1 MEWIAFRQSPSP
13 SALWLREPSRVPS
26 LGPGYVVPYPRT
38 VQYGSLRLPM
48 PPAAISLP
56 YTHRFMLLSHHGI
69 GSPALDRLSSAACR
83 PCYPG
88 RSHPPLPFSQ
98 RMSSGLPQLTRG
110 SDSPTRVTRLPV
122 GSLALRLAPSPCGN
136 LRPLIAQPPIS
147 RATQTYAQ
155 LLGRDFNPQDKRLL
169 LRTAIS

>member
-1 MEWIAFRQSPSP
+1 MVCLERLSKYSQQSFPGRGSHPADGAFR
-13 SALWLREPSRVPS
+13 AYS
-26 LGPGYVVPYPRT
+26 LQQHVARSG
-38 VQYGSLRLPM
+38 
-48 PPAAISLP
+48 AAISLP

-122 GSLALRLAPSPCGN
+122 GSLALRPAPSPCGN
-136 LRPLIAQPPIS
+136 LRPLIAQPPLP
-147 RATQTYAQ
+147 RATQSYGQ
-155 LLGRDFNPQDKRLL
+155 LLGGDFNPQDKRLL